1 MRRELHSGCHR
12 LTLRSN
18 FHNESAKVK
27 QVFQL
32 TLLATGA
39 REEGREGGT
48 QAVLLTLAVTV
59 NTTLQQSRGRT
70 VAAAAAEQL
79 ICNYFLFSN
88 SHSYSIPISIPNASF
103 NSNFHF

>member
-39 REEGREGGT
+39 REEVREGGRKGGS
-48 QAVLLTLAVTV
+48 AV
-59 NTTLQQSRGRT
+59 NPRGN
-70 VAAAAAEQL
+70 
-79 ICNYFLFSN
+79 C
-88 SHSYSIPISIPNASF
+88 
-103 NSNFHF
+103 